1 MCEGDDKRTA
11 CFFRARQVADD
22 AALVTGVW
30 KYRHMLS
37 SAALADPMPTQGC
50 HPPVTPPGVYDN
62 AWPGDVEL
70 LQRLMRPARNRA
82 QAGAP
87 SGRRPDA
94 IGPVAI
100 AGSVAGTLLLAAFV
114 TLLMHETPGAE
125 AHIARPPLQ
134 VRVAGALAREGLNG
148 LSAEAAGDAKVV
160 VSGLVNS
167 HREIER
173 AHAVLREFGETAVVN
188 RYASADDLARSISD
202 ALADA
207 SLNVRYEGSGVFLVQ
222 GAVRDVDAL
231 HSIVGR
237 IGSDIGPLVKRIDID
252 VKQLPPAERAHLDA
266 MLMSPDLQYV
276 QTPDGTK
283 HLVVVSTAAS
293 DSSADR

>member
-1 MCEGDDKRTA
+1 MKQLRILTGRHA
-11 CFFRARQVADD
+11 GARLRLTHQRYTLGAGNDTDVQISDWKHTPVVLMIDECSDVIRMAIEADD
-22 AALVTGVW
+22 AQAGRATALEDFVPRRFGDIV
-30 KYRHMLS
+30 LCVGS
-37 SAALADPMPTQGC
+37 GD
-50 HPPVTPPGVYDN
+50 DN

-87 SGRRPDA
+87 SG
-94 IGPVAI
+94 
-100 AGSVAGTLLLAAFV
+100 
-114 TLLMHETPGAE
+114 
-125 AHIARPPLQ
+125 RPPLQ

-188 RYASADDLARSISD
+188 RYASADDLTRSISD

-252 VKQLPPAERAHLDA
+252 VKELPPAERAHLDA